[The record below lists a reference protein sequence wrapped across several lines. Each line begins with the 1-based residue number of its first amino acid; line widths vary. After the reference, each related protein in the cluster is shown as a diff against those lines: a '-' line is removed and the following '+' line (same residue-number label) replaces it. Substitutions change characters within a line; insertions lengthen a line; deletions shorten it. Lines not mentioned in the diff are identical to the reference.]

1 MKRNTDKLK
10 TYLKLAIQ
18 NAPDDFVF
26 ENIKPLLR
34 SALAIV
40 EKVERKRE
48 NREIQNQQATINYN
62 INIQQYNNA
71 MNAIDKMIKEQEKN
85 IDNIKASKNNNSSSS
100 SEKDEVLN
108 D

>member
-1 MKRNTDKLK
+1 M
-10 TYLKLAIQ
+10 I
-18 NAPDDFVF
+18 
-26 ENIKPLLR
+26 

-100 SEKDEVLN
+100 SSEKDEVLN

>member
-1 MKRNTDKLK
+1 MKKNTDKLK
-10 TYLKLAIQ
+10 NYIKLAIQ

-40 EKVERKRE
+40 DRAEKKRE
-48 NREIQNQQATINYN
+48 NREIQNQQANINAYN

-71 MNAIDKMIKEQEKN
+71 INTIDKMIKEQEKN
-85 IDNIKASKNNNSSSS
+85 INNIKASKDISGQ
-100 SEKDEVLN
+100 DEILN
-108 D
+108 G